1 MPGLFGSVVWRAI
14 SEGMLVAND
23 IKRFRGKKRVL
34 VALAPD
40 RTHPEM
46 EKFTRLYGPLKEK
59 LEAIDT
65 VIFVEDHPRG
75 PVHDRLKC
83 ADGEFKFALI
93 GFHGQTEMEAP
104 FTLLPEHLRDNLGQ
118 AAPLIH

>member
-1 MPGLFGSVVWRAI
+1 MSSFLGSVIWRAI

-23 IKRFRGKKRVL
+23 IKRFRGYKKVL

-46 EKFTRLYGPLKEK
+46 IKFTEYFGPMKEE
-59 LEAIDT
+59 LEAFNT

-75 PVHDRLKC
+75 PVHDRLRC
-83 ADGEFKFALI
+83 GDTDFLFALV
-93 GFHGQTEMEAP
+93 GYHGEVELQAHFTMLPDQIRKKLRESAP
-104 FTLLPEHLRDNLGQ
+104 TLH
-118 AAPLIH
+118 